1 MYFLKKRVT
10 LVITSLKQNTKVIL
24 IMGNYVAVFS
34 SSSMVQK
41 GQVRLKQSGKGKND
55 KNKKG
60 TSVFRES

>member
-1 MYFLKKRVT
+1 
-10 LVITSLKQNTKVIL
+10 
-24 IMGNYVAVFS
+24 MGNYVAVFS